1 MSNIFVRYV
10 KHQGSLSFVITV
22 IVKPLMFETWRK
34 PCIICMGIL
43 RDSIAVNGLSFG
55 RSDWRFQSVSLSQCQ
70 YVFFLIASGGT
81 LSQNHIMNF
90 LWRPLGW
97 ILASESIES
106 GSVWGI
112 SPMDCSKVQDY
123 LEKLNLGART
133 ALGAVQCVECRLDC
147 PLRDRHVIP
156 RRPHFQRCLCMTFE
170 PGLQT
175 NFSGRPMFGRWT
187 SMKIL

>member
-1 MSNIFVRYV
+1 MTKTMYYLYGNLTRFNCCEWVEFRQIWLKVSKRFPKSMSVCF
-10 KHQGSLSFVITV
+10 F
-22 IVKPLMFETWRK
+22 F
-34 PCIICMGIL
+34 
-43 RDSIAVNGLSFG
+43 
-55 RSDWRFQSVSLSQCQ
+55 
-70 YVFFLIASGGT
+70 FFLIASGGT